1 MMRVR
6 RMRRAVGDDED
17 GDEEEGG
24 WGDYIEWEA
33 ESSHCKITAFD
44 IPQMEMGK
52 DSN

>member
-1 MMRVR
+1 
-6 RMRRAVGDDED
+6 MRRRAAGDDEGEED